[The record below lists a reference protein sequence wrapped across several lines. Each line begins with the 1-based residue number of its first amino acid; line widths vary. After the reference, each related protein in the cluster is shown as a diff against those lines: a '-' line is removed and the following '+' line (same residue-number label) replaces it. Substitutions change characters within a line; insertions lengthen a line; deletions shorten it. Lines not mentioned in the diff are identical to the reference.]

1 NTKEFSKLEKGD
13 VLVCKTTTP
22 LWTTLF
28 QTAGAVIT
36 DAGGI
41 LSHSAIIAREYEIPA
56 VVGTK
61 ISTDKLKDGDIV
73 MVDGTNGI
81 VTLLNE

>member
-1 NTKEFSKLEKGD
+1 
-13 VLVCKTTTP
+13 
-22 LWTTLF
+22 
-28 QTAGAVIT
+28 
-36 DAGGI
+36 
-41 LSHSAIIAREYEIPA
+41 

-61 ISTDKLKDGDIV
+61 ISTDKLKDGDMV